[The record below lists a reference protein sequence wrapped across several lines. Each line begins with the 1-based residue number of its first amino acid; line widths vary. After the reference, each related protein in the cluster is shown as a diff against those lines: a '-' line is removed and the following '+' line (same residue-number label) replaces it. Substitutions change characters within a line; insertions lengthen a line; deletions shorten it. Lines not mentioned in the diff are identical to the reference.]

1 LDKMKGVAS
10 NVKGVGE
17 NRVFAIGISFFLSKD
32 QKPAPEPPRR
42 AVLDSMPILGGS
54 PWNSNQPYGKGI
66 DTGGSSTGTWTD
78 VTWNSVCNDVS
89 SSHSS
94 ESIDDIKLTGVTN
107 GMKKRCSHD
116 SGKIS
121 ASSLCRGSGAGVI
134 YGKPQLFSP
143 VHTPVNWQ
151 SPDEDELARNISK
164 MDIQIPD
171 LSMGSVGEAADK
183 RNVQQVKTKKVEVG
197 AGGKI
202 NQAVWDDPNDLSFW
216 RDDPEGIICIN
227 YCLEVEARKIIEQG
241 EINLE
246 GNEEGFL
253 QGIPVGN

>member
-1 LDKMKGVAS
+1 
-10 NVKGVGE
+10 
-17 NRVFAIGISFFLSKD
+17 
-32 QKPAPEPPRR
+32 
-42 AVLDSMPILGGS
+42 
-54 PWNSNQPYGKGI
+54 
-66 DTGGSSTGTWTD
+66 
-78 VTWNSVCNDVS
+78 
-89 SSHSS
+89 
-94 ESIDDIKLTGVTN
+94 
-107 GMKKRCSHD
+107 
-116 SGKIS
+116 
-121 ASSLCRGSGAGVI
+121 
-134 YGKPQLFSP
+134 
-143 VHTPVNWQ
+143 
-151 SPDEDELARNISK
+151 